1 MPLPLM
7 PGDEPIEIKYKEPE
21 PQGSSGWD
29 GSASA
34 GVPGCTCLACQG
46 ERRAAQ
52 RFRLGMF
59 FDEAPQYAAPAPTRR
74 QIGVAPRPGLIQGVY
89 DFRGS
94 DTFLNG
100 NVRWLDPNTGE
111 AYDELGRVQWTFVR
125 DAEGWVDRNRPTHR
139 FLPDGEVSAF
149 DRNAPGVFN
158 WS

>member
-1 MPLPLM
+1 MPLPIM

-21 PQGSSGWD
+21 PQVNS
-29 GSASA
+29 GSASV
-34 GVPGCTCLACQG
+34 GVPGCNCPACQD
-46 ERRAAQ
+46 ERQAAQ
-52 RFRLGMF
+52 QHRPTMF
-59 FDEAPQYAAPAPTRR
+59 FDELTSYAAPAPTRR

-94 DTFLNG
+94 DAFLKG
-100 NVRWLDPNTGE
+100 SVRWLDANTGK
-111 AYDELGRVQWTFVR
+111 AYDEQGRVQWTFVR

-139 FLPDGEVSAF
+139 FLPDGEMSAF